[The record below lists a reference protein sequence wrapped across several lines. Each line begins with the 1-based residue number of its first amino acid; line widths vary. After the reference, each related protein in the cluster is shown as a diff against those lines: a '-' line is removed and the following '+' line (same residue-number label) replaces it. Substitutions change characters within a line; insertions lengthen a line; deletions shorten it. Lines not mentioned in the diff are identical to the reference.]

1 MDNWIALS
9 DLNSPERSVDPDAL
23 LGAGVFVMELA
34 LPLDGATILLDYR
47 ADDGWHRTFAV
58 FHDLAAGLV
67 VMHRQ
72 GKSVSR
78 HVLPGPLPVLSHDDS
93 GTARLS
99 FRFDALQRRWDLC
112 FEIVVVNG
120 AASPARVT
128 SSGTNPLPMRLS
140 DMMALCGGNGLAHRA
155 APVLWFGVTKGAQP
169 PGRAPW
175 VGQRT
180 AISTSR
186 GLVPAGHLKPGDRV
200 HTVEDGL
207 VPLLAVHRFDLPNR
221 GSFAPV
227 LLRSPFF
234 GARQDLLVASDQMIA
249 LSGVEVEYLFG
260 EDEVLVEAGYMVD
273 GRTALLD
280 HRRAVTNS
288 VSLDFGLPTLIS
300 ADGCILMCPAAPQV
314 AAITQLP
321 RRSLKDYE
329 ALTLMSLLGR
339 NSQSCTA

>member
-9 DLNSPERSVDPDAL
+9 DRNSAARPVESDAL
-23 LGAGVFVMELA
+23 LGSGVFVMELA
-34 LPLDGATILLDYR
+34 LPLNSAEILLDYH
-47 ADDGWHRTFAV
+47 ADDGWPRTFAV

-78 HVLPGPLPVLSHDDS
+78 HVLPGPLPGLSHDDS

-99 FRFDALQRRWDLC
+99 FCFDAPARAWHLS
-112 FEIVVVNG
+112 FEIVAANG

-128 SSGTNPLPMRLS
+128 SSGTNPLPMRLA
-140 DMMALCGGNGLAHRA
+140 DLFALCAGKDQTRRA
-155 APVLWFGVTKGAQP
+155 ASVLWFGMTKGAQP
-169 PGRAPW
+169 PARAPW

-180 AISTSR
+180 PISTAR
-186 GLVPAGHLKPGDRV
+186 GLVPAGHLLPGDRV

-221 GSFAPV
+221 GSFAPI
-227 LLRSPFF
+227 LLRAPYF
-234 GARQDLLVASDQMIA
+234 GAGQDLLVASDQMIA
-249 LSGVEVEYLFG
+249 RSGVEVEYLFG
-260 EDEVLVEAGYMVD
+260 EDEVLVEAGYLVD
-273 GRTALLD
+273 GRTALQD
-280 HRRAVTNS
+280 HRRTVTNS

-300 ADGCILMCPAAPQV
+300 VDGCGLMCPAAPRV
-314 AAITQLP
+314 AAMTQLP

-339 NSQSCTA
+339 NSQSRVA